1 MRILGYVGVS
11 RELCKNIGQAE
22 FFYDMQHDTVFEK
35 DYLCMRHIVFFF
47 VLFAFSL
54 LLWKCPEV
62 RKYQATWKDILK
74 ARKDIFLKDALPI
87 LKEKGFVEEPFKTS
101 NFGWCGFGYIYDMCR
116 LRQGKFLDFVSVRI
130 TQGDR
135 YIKIFINAFEVTP
148 QLGSLSSLK
157 ETEGLQYV
165 ILPNSEKE
173 MRLDSDFIKGMPALS
188 KEFWFGGLKVG
199 RYFTEIGYNNQV
211 EKLKEKVM
219 SRVCDIDAYFEK
231 WHGCHRPNLVKWDGE
246 LIERR

>member
-1 MRILGYVGVS
+1 
-11 RELCKNIGQAE
+11 
-22 FFYDMQHDTVFEK
+22 
-35 DYLCMRHIVFFF
+35 
-47 VLFAFSL
+47 
-54 LLWKCPEV
+54 
-62 RKYQATWKDILK
+62 
-74 ARKDIFLKDALPI
+74 
-87 LKEKGFVEEPFKTS
+87 
-101 NFGWCGFGYIYDMCR
+101 MCIR
-116 LRQGKFLDFVSVRI
+116 DRGKFLDFVSVRI

-157 ETEGLQYV
+157 ETEGLKYV

-188 KEFWFGGLKVG
+188 KEFWSGGLKVG